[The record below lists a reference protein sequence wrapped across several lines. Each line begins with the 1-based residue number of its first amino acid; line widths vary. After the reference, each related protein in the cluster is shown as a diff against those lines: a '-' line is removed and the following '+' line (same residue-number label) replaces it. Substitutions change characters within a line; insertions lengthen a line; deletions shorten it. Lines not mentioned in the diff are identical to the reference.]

1 MKRKVKLFFSL
12 FCLCFFAK
20 PIAAQDSIV
29 LAFDAFYEQVLRFHP
44 LAKSANLLPEMA
56 KMEIRTARGAFDPV
70 ISTQVYGK
78 QTKGDNSY
86 TYVEP
91 QIKIPTLIGVDIKAG
106 MDQSDG
112 LQVSEEKS
120 KYDPVTQSS
129 KQVQYQL
136 FYAGIS
142 VPVLRGLITDPRRNA
157 LRQAQLLQTLNEAEQ
172 VSLINKLFLASAK
185 DYWDWQQS
193 YQKYVL
199 MQQNFVLADTRL
211 NFIKSRI
218 FGGEEKPID
227 SVEAWV
233 EYKRRESLLAEAKV
247 EFNNAALLLS
257 NYLWDEQGNAM
268 QLATMVIPSSKG
280 SEFQKVDLDSIQT
293 LSKRAEAWHPEV
305 QKLALKLNQ
314 TELERKLALENLKP
328 QLNLEYYPFQTY
340 TAGSRDEVDG
350 LFMKN
355 YKFGATFYSSVFLRK
370 ERGKL
375 QLTNYKIQQG
385 KFYLQQGKREVLNNI
400 LVAYNDLNTYD
411 QMMRIQQELVRNAD
425 LLLTAEET
433 RFESGESSLF
443 LVNQRERSLIEAKAK
458 LVELTAKYAKAK
470 YQLQWASGTRLF

>member
-1 MKRKVKLFFSL
+1 MKRVVRLFFSL
-12 FCLCFFAK
+12 MYLSFFSQHLV
-20 PIAAQDSIV
+20 AQDSIV
-29 LAFDAFYEQVLRFHP
+29 LTFDTFYEQVLRFHP

-142 VPVLRGLITDPRRNA
+142 VPVLRGLMTDPRRNA

-268 QLATMVIPSSKG
+268 QLASLVIPSSKG
-280 SEFQKVDLDSIQT
+280 SEFQRVDLDSIQA

-400 LVAYNDLNTYD
+400 LVAYNDLNTFD

-425 LLLTAEET
+425 LLLIAEET

>member
-1 MKRKVKLFFSL
+1 MRRKLKLIFSFCFAL
-12 FCLCFFAK
+12 FYLN
-20 PIAAQDSIV
+20 PMLAQDSIV
-29 LAFDAFYEQVLRFHP
+29 LPFDAFYEQVLRFHP

-142 VPVLRGLITDPRRNA
+142 VPVLRGLMTDPRRNA

-268 QLATMVIPSSKG
+268 QLASLVIPSSKG
-280 SEFQKVDLDSIQT
+280 SEFQRVDLDSIQA

-340 TAGSRDEVDG
+340 TAGSRDDVDG

-400 LVAYNDLNTYD
+400 LVAYNDLNTFD

-425 LLLTAEET
+425 LLLIAEET

>member
-1 MKRKVKLFFSL
+1 M
-12 FCLCFFAK
+12 
-20 PIAAQDSIV
+20 
-29 LAFDAFYEQVLRFHP
+29 
-44 LAKSANLLPEMA
+44 
-56 KMEIRTARGAFDPV
+56 
-70 ISTQVYGK
+70 
-78 QTKGDNSY
+78 
-86 TYVEP
+86 
-91 QIKIPTLIGVDIKAG
+91 
-106 MDQSDG
+106 
-112 LQVSEEKS
+112 
-120 KYDPVTQSS
+120 
-129 KQVQYQL
+129 
-136 FYAGIS
+136 
-142 VPVLRGLITDPRRNA
+142 TDPRRNA

-199 MQQNFVLADTRL
+199 MKQNFVLADTRL

-268 QLATMVIPSSKG
+268 QLASLVIPSSKG
-280 SEFQKVDLDSIQT
+280 SEFQRVDLDSIQA

-400 LVAYNDLNTYD
+400 LVAYNDLNTFD

-425 LLLTAEET
+425 LLLIAEET

>member
-1 MKRKVKLFFSL
+1 MKRVVRLFFSL
-12 FCLCFFAK
+12 MYLSFFSQHLV
-20 PIAAQDSIV
+20 AQDSIV
-29 LAFDAFYEQVLRFHP
+29 LSFDTFYEQVLRYHP

-142 VPVLRGLITDPRRNA
+142 VPVLRGLMTDPRRNA

-268 QLATMVIPSSKG
+268 QLASLVIPSSRG
-280 SEFQKVDLDSIQT
+280 SEFQRVDLDSIQA

-400 LVAYNDLNTYD
+400 LVAYNDLNTFD

-425 LLLTAEET
+425 LLLIAEET

>member
-1 MKRKVKLFFSL
+1 MSNKIKCLLLLAFFGLSRQ
-12 FCLCFFAK
+12 FSF
-20 PIAAQDSIV
+20 AQDSTV
-29 LAFDAFYEQVLRFHP
+29 LSFDAFYEQVLKFHP
-44 LAKSANLLPEMA
+44 LAKSANLLPQMA

-70 ISTQVYGK
+70 ISTQVFGK
-78 QTKGDNSY
+78 QTKGENSF
-86 TYVEP
+86 TYIEP
-91 QIKIPTLIGVDIKAG
+91 QIKLPTLIGVDIKAG

-112 LQVSEEKS
+112 LQVSNEKS
-120 KYDPVTQSS
+120 KYDPVTQGS

-136 FYAGIS
+136 FYAGVS
-142 VPVLRGLITDPRRNA
+142 VPVLRGLMTDPRRNA

-185 DYWDWQQS
+185 DYWDWQQA

-199 MQQNFVLADTRL
+199 MQQNFALADMRL

-218 FGGEEKPID
+218 SAGEEKPID

-233 EYKRRESLLAEAKV
+233 EYKRREGLLAEAKV
-247 EFNNAALLLS
+247 EFNNAAIVLS
-257 NYLWDEQGNAM
+257 NYLWDDNGNAL
-268 QLATMVIPSSKG
+268 QLSALVVPSAKG
-280 SEFQKVDLDSIQT
+280 SEVQKIGLDSIQRLT
-293 LSKRAEAWHPEV
+293 KQAEEWHPDV
-305 QKLALKLNQ
+305 QKLSVKLNQ

-385 KFYLQQGKREVLNNI
+385 RFYLQQGKREVLNQI
-400 LVAYNDLNTYD
+400 LTAYNDLNTLE
-411 QMMRIQQELVRNAD
+411 QLMIIQQSLVQNAS

-443 LVNQRERSLIEAKAK
+443 LVNQRERSLIEARAK

>member
-1 MKRKVKLFFSL
+1 MRRKLNLFFSL
-12 FCLCFFAK
+12 CAALLSLN

-29 LAFDAFYEQVLRFHP
+29 LPFEAFYEQVLRLHP

-120 KYDPVTQSS
+120 KYDPITQNS

-136 FYAGIS
+136 FYAGVS
-142 VPVLRGLITDPRRNA
+142 VPVLRGLMTDPRRNA

-193 YQKYVL
+193 YQKFVL
-199 MQQNFVLADTRL
+199 MQQNFMLADTRL

-218 FGGEEKPID
+218 KAGEEKPID

-233 EYKRRESLLAEAKV
+233 EYKRREALLAEAKV

-257 NYLWDEQGNAM
+257 NYLWDENGNAM
-268 QLATMVIPSSKG
+268 QLAPLVVPSAKG
-280 SEFQKVDLDSIQT
+280 SEFQKIDLDSIQA
-293 LSKRAEAWHPEV
+293 LSKQAEAWHPEV
-305 QKLALKLNQ
+305 QKLAVKLNQ
-314 TELERKLALENLKP
+314 TELDRKLALENLKP

-400 LVAYNDLNTYD
+400 LVAYNELNTLD
-411 QMMRIQQELVRNAD
+411 QMMRIQQELVVNAG
-425 LLLTAEET
+425 LLLQAEEI

-458 LVELTAKYAKAK
+458 LVELTAKYAKSK